1 MYCIDTSALVDCW
14 WKHYPPDVFPTV
26 WRGLEQ
32 LAQRGQLVA
41 TEEVRTELARRLDD
55 LHRWATGQPVLFF
68 AIDAAIQ
75 VRVQVIV
82 TQFPNL
88 VGPGPTQS
96 YADPFVIALAQ
107 LRGFAVVTSEQRTN
121 NRAKPKIPDVCIAL
135 SVPYMNLIE
144 MFRQQGWKI

>member
-1 MYCIDTSALVDCW
+1 MYSIDTSALVDCW
-14 WKHYPPDVFPTV
+14 WKLYPPDVFPTV
-26 WRGLEQ
+26 WRELEQ

-55 LHRWATGQPVLFF
+55 LHRWTAGQPLLFI

-75 VRVQVIV
+75 VRVQAIV
-82 TQFPNL
+82 AQFPKL

-107 LRGFAVVTSEQRTN
+107 LRGFAVVTSEQQSCQAQDPRCVYRVK
-121 NRAKPKIPDVCIAL
+121 RALHD
-135 SVPYMNLIE
+135 SY
-144 MFRQQGWKI
+144 